1 MLQKLPGRNLPDQ
14 KKSAGITLA
23 HAAVVK
29 NIKNVVASKVS
40 KADKVNKVNKVNKET
55 G

>member
-14 KKSAGITLA
+14 KKSAGMTLA

-29 NIKNVVASKVS
+29 NIKNVVAI
-40 KADKVNKVNKVNKET
+40 KVNKANKVNIVNKET